1 MFRDYKVL
9 NGKYFTEDGHAND
22 PKSLPYQ
29 ANRYYSLVRHLEHLA
44 TSINYDL
51 KELYEHLQSNLF
63 EKFNSSTKNGSVNGE
78 LLVLINFSDSHSTE
92 YYSYSNYSTSYEANR
107 MYSKSLKYNKEV
119 EPLWDIRDNIGNHL
133 SYTMYEIV
141 KKEIYI
147 DYKLNETEDDIIRN
161 EYKDKVLGL
170 NRKLSHIGSNHLF
183 NLNYSFVTKDEDDEA
198 KFIKD
203 VRSITPMRYNPTI
216 KVNKHWFDTVG
227 DLGFQ
232 ILEYQGSR
240 AFPISAEE
248 YSRDNNRT
256 LYFVQALQ
264 ITGTREEMR
273 EANWY
278 HNGEAVDK
286 LIKIK
291 DLVLS
296 VSNQDDK
303 IWALGADESW
313 AERTMRARQ
322 KRKMME
328 GLNI

>member
-1 MFRDYKVL
+1 MFRDYKEL
-9 NGKYFTEDGHAND
+9 NGKYYTEDGHAND

-29 ANRYYSLVRHLEHLA
+29 ANRYYSLVRHIEHLA
-44 TSINYDL
+44 TNVNYDL
-51 KELYEHLQSNLF
+51 KELYEVVKSNLF
-63 EKFNSSTKNGSVNGE
+63 EKFNSSTKNGSVNAE
-78 LLVLINFSDSHSTE
+78 LLILINFEDNARD

-107 MYSKSLKYNKEV
+107 MYSKSMKDNENY
-119 EPLWDIRDNIGNHL
+119 EPLWDIRDKIGNHL
-133 SYTMYEIV
+133 ANTMSEIV
-141 KKEIYI
+141 KKEIYL
-147 DYKLNETEDDIIRN
+147 DYKLNETEADIVRN

-170 NRKLSHIGSNHLF
+170 NRRVSQISSNHLF
-183 NLNYSFVTKDEDDEA
+183 NLTYSFVTKDEDDEA

-232 ILEYQGSR
+232 MLEYQGSR
-240 AFPISAEE
+240 AFTISAEE

-256 LYFVQALQ
+256 LYFVKTLQ
-264 ITGTREEMR
+264 MTGTREEMR

-278 HNGEAVDK
+278 HKGEAVDK

-296 VSNQDDK
+296 VSNHDDK

-322 KRKMME
+322 KREMMA

>member
-1 MFRDYKVL
+1 MFRDYKEL
-9 NGKYFTEDGHAND
+9 NGKYYTEDGHAND

-29 ANRYYSLVRHLEHLA
+29 ANRYYSLVRHIEQQA
-44 TSINYDL
+44 TSVNYNL
-51 KELYEHLQSNLF
+51 KELYELVKSNLF
-63 EKFNSSTKNGSVNGE
+63 EKFNSSTKNGSVNAE
-78 LLVLINFSDSHSTE
+78 LLILINFEDNARD

-107 MYSKSLKYNKEV
+107 MYSKSMKDNENY
-119 EPLWDIRDNIGNHL
+119 EPLWDIRDKIGNHL
-133 SYTMYEIV
+133 ANTMSEIV
-141 KKEIYI
+141 KKEIYL
-147 DYKLNETEDDIIRN
+147 DYKLNETEADIVRN

-170 NRKLSHIGSNHLF
+170 NRRVSQISSNHLF
-183 NLNYSFVTKDEDDEA
+183 NLTYSFVTKDEDDEA

-232 ILEYQGSR
+232 MLEYQGSR
-240 AFPISAEE
+240 AFTISAEE

-278 HNGEAVDK
+278 HKGEAVDK

-322 KRKMME
+322 KRTMMA

>member
-9 NGKYFTEDGHAND
+9 NGKYYTEDGHAND

-29 ANRYYSLVRHLEHLA
+29 ANRYYSLVKHIEHQA
-44 TSINYDL
+44 TSVNYNL
-51 KELYEHLQSNLF
+51 KELYELVKSNLF
-63 EKFNSSTKNGSVNGE
+63 EKFNSSTKNGSVNAE
-78 LLVLINFSDSHSTE
+78 LLILINFEDNARD

-107 MYSKSLKYNKEV
+107 MYSKSMKDNENY
-119 EPLWDIRDNIGNHL
+119 EPLWDIRDKIGNHL
-133 SYTMYEIV
+133 ANTMSEIV
-141 KKEIYI
+141 KKEIYL
-147 DYKLNETEDDIIRN
+147 DYKLNETEADIVRN

-170 NRKLSHIGSNHLF
+170 NRRVSQISSNHLF
-183 NLNYSFVTKDEDDEA
+183 NLTYSFVTKDEDDEA

-232 ILEYQGSR
+232 MLEYQGSR
-240 AFPISAEE
+240 AFTISAEE
-248 YSRDNNRT
+248 YSKDSNRT
-256 LYFVQALQ
+256 LYFVKTLQ

-278 HNGEAVDK
+278 HKGEAVDK

-322 KRKMME
+322 KREMMA

>member
-1 MFRDYKVL
+1 MFRDYKEL
-9 NGKYFTEDGHAND
+9 NGKYYTEDGHAND

-29 ANRYYSLVRHLEHLA
+29 ANRYYSLVRYIEHQA
-44 TSINYDL
+44 TSVNYNL
-51 KELYEHLQSNLF
+51 KELYELVKSNLF
-63 EKFNSSTKNGSVNGE
+63 EKFNSSTKNGSVNAE
-78 LLVLINFSDSHSTE
+78 LLILINFEDNARD

-107 MYSKSLKYNKEV
+107 MYSKSMKDNENY
-119 EPLWDIRDNIGNHL
+119 EPLWDIRDKIGNHL
-133 SYTMYEIV
+133 ANTMSEIV
-141 KKEIYI
+141 KKEIYL
-147 DYKLNETEDDIIRN
+147 DYKLNETEADIVRN

-170 NRKLSHIGSNHLF
+170 NRRVSQISSNHLF
-183 NLNYSFVTKDEDDEA
+183 NLTYSFVTKDEDDEA

-232 ILEYQGSR
+232 MLEYQGSR
-240 AFPISAEE
+240 AFTISAEE

-256 LYFVQALQ
+256 LYFVKTLQ
-264 ITGTREEMR
+264 MTGTREEMR

-278 HNGEAVDK
+278 HKGEAVDK

-322 KRKMME
+322 KREMMA

>member
-1 MFRDYKVL
+1 
-9 NGKYFTEDGHAND
+9 
-22 PKSLPYQ
+22 
-29 ANRYYSLVRHLEHLA
+29 
-44 TSINYDL
+44 
-51 KELYEHLQSNLF
+51 LF
-63 EKFNSSTKNGSVNGE
+63 EKFNSSTKNGSVNAE
-78 LLVLINFSDSHSTE
+78 LLILINFEDNARD

-107 MYSKSLKYNKEV
+107 MYSKSMKDNENY
-119 EPLWDIRDNIGNHL
+119 EPLWDIRDKIGNHL
-133 SYTMYEIV
+133 ANTMSEIV
-141 KKEIYI
+141 KKEIYL
-147 DYKLNETEDDIIRN
+147 DYKLNETEADIVRN

-170 NRKLSHIGSNHLF
+170 NRRVSQISSNHLF
-183 NLNYSFVTKDEDDEA
+183 NLTYSFVTKDEDDEA

-232 ILEYQGSR
+232 MLEYQGSR
-240 AFPISAEE
+240 AFTISAEE

-256 LYFVQALQ
+256 LYFVKTLQ
-264 ITGTREEMR
+264 MTGTREEMR

-278 HNGEAVDK
+278 HKGEAVDK

-322 KRKMME
+322 KREMMA

>member
-1 MFRDYKVL
+1 MFRDYKEL
-9 NGKYFTEDGHAND
+9 NGRYYTEEGHANN
-22 PKSLPYQ
+22 PHSLPYQ

-63 EKFNSSTKNGSVNGE
+63 EKFNSSTKNGSVNAE
-78 LLVLINFSDSHSTE
+78 LLILINFEDNARD

-107 MYSKSLKYNKEV
+107 MYSKSMKDNENY
-119 EPLWDIRDNIGNHL
+119 EPLWDIRDKIGNHL
-133 SYTMYEIV
+133 ANTMSEIV
-141 KKEIYI
+141 KKEIYL
-147 DYKLNETEDDIIRN
+147 DYKLNETEADIVRN

-170 NRKLSHIGSNHLF
+170 NRRVSQISSNHLF
-183 NLNYSFVTKDEDDEA
+183 NLTYSFVTKDEDDEA

-232 ILEYQGSR
+232 MLEYQGSR
-240 AFPISAEE
+240 AFTISAEE

-278 HNGEAVDK
+278 HHGEAVDK

>member
-1 MFRDYKVL
+1 MFRDYKEL
-9 NGKYFTEDGHAND
+9 NGKYYTEDGHAND

-29 ANRYYSLVRHLEHLA
+29 ANRYYSLVRHIEHLA
-44 TSINYDL
+44 TNVNYDL
-51 KELYEHLQSNLF
+51 KELYEVVKSNLF
-63 EKFNSSTKNGSVNGE
+63 EKFNSSTKNGSVNAE
-78 LLVLINFSDSHSTE
+78 LLILINFEDNARD

-107 MYSKSLKYNKEV
+107 MYSKSMKDNENY
-119 EPLWDIRDNIGNHL
+119 EPLWDIRDKIGNHL
-133 SYTMYEIV
+133 ANTMSEIV
-141 KKEIYI
+141 KKEIYL
-147 DYKLNETEDDIIRN
+147 DYKLNETEADIVRN

-170 NRKLSHIGSNHLF
+170 NRRVSQISSNHLF
-183 NLNYSFVTKDEDDEA
+183 NLTYSFVTKDEDDEA

-232 ILEYQGSR
+232 MLEYQGSR
-240 AFPISAEE
+240 AFTISAEE

-278 HNGEAVDK
+278 HKGEAVDK

-322 KRKMME
+322 KRTMMA

>member
-1 MFRDYKVL
+1 MFRDYKEL
-9 NGKYFTEDGHAND
+9 NGKYYTEDGHAND

-29 ANRYYSLVRHLEHLA
+29 ANRYYSLVRHIEHLA
-44 TSINYDL
+44 TNVNYDL
-51 KELYEHLQSNLF
+51 KELYEVVKSNLF
-63 EKFNSSTKNGSVNGE
+63 EKFNSSTKNGSVNAE
-78 LLVLINFSDSHSTE
+78 LLILINFEDNARD

-107 MYSKSLKYNKEV
+107 MYSKSMKDNEKY
-119 EPLWDIRDNIGNHL
+119 EPLWDIRDKIGNHL
-133 SYTMYEIV
+133 ANTMSEIV
-141 KKEIYI
+141 KKEIYL
-147 DYKLNETEDDIIRN
+147 DYKLNETEADIVRN

-170 NRKLSHIGSNHLF
+170 NRRVSQISSNHLF
-183 NLNYSFVTKDEDDEA
+183 NLTYSFVTKDEDDEA

-232 ILEYQGSR
+232 MLEYQGSR
-240 AFPISAEE
+240 AFTISAEE

-256 LYFVQALQ
+256 LYFVKTLQ
-264 ITGTREEMR
+264 MTGTREEMR

-278 HNGEAVDK
+278 HKGEAVDK

-322 KRKMME
+322 KREMMA

>member
-1 MFRDYKVL
+1 MFRDYKEL
-9 NGKYFTEDGHAND
+9 NGKYYTEEGHAND

-29 ANRYYSLVRHLEHLA
+29 ANRYYSLVRHIEHQA
-44 TSINYDL
+44 TNVNYNL
-51 KELYEHLQSNLF
+51 KELYELVKSNLF

-78 LLVLINFSDSHSTE
+78 LLVLINLSDNDRE

-107 MYSKSLKYNKEV
+107 MYSKSMKYKDEY

-133 SYTMYEIV
+133 ANTMSEIV
-141 KKEIYI
+141 KKEIYL
-147 DYKLNETEDDIIRN
+147 DYKLNETEADIVRN

-170 NRKLSHIGSNHLF
+170 NRKVSQISSNHLF
-183 NLNYSFVTKDEDDEA
+183 NLTYSFVTKDEDDEA

-232 ILEYQGSR
+232 MLEYQGSR
-240 AFPISAEE
+240 AFTISAEE

-256 LYFVQALQ
+256 LYFVKTLQ
-264 ITGTREEMR
+264 MTGTREEMR

-278 HNGEAVDK
+278 HKGEAVDK

-322 KRKMME
+322 KRTMMA

>member
-1 MFRDYKVL
+1 MFRDYKEL
-9 NGKYFTEDGHAND
+9 NGEYYTEEGHAND

-29 ANRYYSLVRHLEHLA
+29 ANRYYSLVRHIEHLA
-44 TSINYDL
+44 TSVNYDL
-51 KELYEHLQSNLF
+51 KELYEVVKSNLF
-63 EKFNSSTKNGSVNGE
+63 EKFNSSTKNGSVNAE
-78 LLVLINFSDSHSTE
+78 LLILINFEDNARD

-107 MYSKSLKYNKEV
+107 MYSKSMKDNENY
-119 EPLWDIRDNIGNHL
+119 EPLWDIRDKIGNHL
-133 SYTMYEIV
+133 ANTMSEIV
-141 KKEIYI
+141 KKEIYL
-147 DYKLNETEDDIIRN
+147 DYKLNETEADIVRN

-170 NRKLSHIGSNHLF
+170 NRRVSQISSNHLF
-183 NLNYSFVTKDEDDEA
+183 NLTYSFVTKDEDDEA

-232 ILEYQGSR
+232 MLEYQGSR
-240 AFPISAEE
+240 AFTISAEE

-256 LYFVQALQ
+256 LYFVKTLQ
-264 ITGTREEMR
+264 MTGTREEMR

-278 HNGEAVDK
+278 HKGEAVDK

-296 VSNQDDK
+296 VSNHDDK

-322 KRKMME
+322 KREMMA

>member
-1 MFRDYKVL
+1 MFRDYKEL
-9 NGKYFTEDGHAND
+9 NGKYYTEEGHAND

-29 ANRYYSLVRHLEHLA
+29 ANRYYSLVRHIEHQA
-44 TSINYDL
+44 TNVNYNL
-51 KELYEHLQSNLF
+51 KELYELVKSNLF

-78 LLVLINFSDSHSTE
+78 LLVLINLSDNDRE

-107 MYSKSLKYNKEV
+107 MYSKSMKYKDEY

-133 SYTMYEIV
+133 ANTMSEIV
-141 KKEIYI
+141 KKEIYL
-147 DYKLNETEDDIIRN
+147 DYKLNETEADIVRN

-170 NRKLSHIGSNHLF
+170 NRRVSQISSNHLF
-183 NLNYSFVTKDEDDEA
+183 NLTYSFVTKDEDDEA

-232 ILEYQGSR
+232 MLEYQGSR
-240 AFPISAEE
+240 AFTISAEE

-256 LYFVQALQ
+256 LYFVKTLQ
-264 ITGTREEMR
+264 MTGTREEMR

-278 HNGEAVDK
+278 HKGEAVDK

-322 KRKMME
+322 KRTMMA

>member
-1 MFRDYKVL
+1 MFRDYKEL
-9 NGKYFTEDGHAND
+9 NGKYYTEDGHAND

-29 ANRYYSLVRHLEHLA
+29 ANRYYSLVRHIEHLA
-44 TSINYDL
+44 TNVNYDL
-51 KELYEHLQSNLF
+51 KELYEVVKSNLF
-63 EKFNSSTKNGSVNGE
+63 EKFNSSTKNGSVNAE
-78 LLVLINFSDSHSTE
+78 LLILINFEDNARD

-107 MYSKSLKYNKEV
+107 MYSKSMKDNENY
-119 EPLWDIRDNIGNHL
+119 EPLWDIRDKIGNHL
-133 SYTMYEIV
+133 ANTMSEIV
-141 KKEIYI
+141 KKEIYL
-147 DYKLNETEDDIIRN
+147 DYKLNETEADIVRN

-170 NRKLSHIGSNHLF
+170 NRRVSQISSNHLF
-183 NLNYSFVTKDEDDEA
+183 NLTYSFVTKDEDDEA

-232 ILEYQGSR
+232 MLEYQGSR
-240 AFPISAEE
+240 AFTISAEE

-256 LYFVQALQ
+256 LYFVKTLQ
-264 ITGTREEMR
+264 MTGTREEMR

-278 HNGEAVDK
+278 HKGEAVDK

-322 KRKMME
+322 KREMMA

>member
-9 NGKYFTEDGHAND
+9 NGKYYTEDDHAND

-51 KELYEHLQSNLF
+51 KKLYEHLQSNLF

-78 LLVLINFSDSHSTE
+78 LLVLINRSDKGAD
-92 YYSYSNYSTSYEANR
+92 YYSYSNYSTSYEANG
-107 MYSKSLKYNKEV
+107 MYSKSLRGNKEL
-119 EPLWDIRDNIGNHL
+119 EPLWDIRDKIGNHL
-133 SYTMYEIV
+133 ASTMCEIV

-147 DYKLNETEDDIIRN
+147 DYKLNETEADIVRN

-170 NRKLSHIGSNHLF
+170 NRRVSQISSNHLF
-183 NLNYSFVTKDEDDEA
+183 NLTYSFVTKDEDDEA

-232 ILEYQGSR
+232 MLEYQGSR
-240 AFPISAEE
+240 AFTISAEE

-278 HNGEAVDK
+278 HKGEAVDK

-322 KRKMME
+322 KRTMME

>member
-1 MFRDYKVL
+1 MFRDYKEL
-9 NGKYFTEDGHAND
+9 NGKYYTEDGHAND

-29 ANRYYSLVRHLEHLA
+29 ANRYYSLVRHIEHLA
-44 TSINYDL
+44 TNVNYNL
-51 KELYEHLQSNLF
+51 KELYEVVKSNLF
-63 EKFNSSTKNGSVNGE
+63 EKFNSSTKNGSVNAE
-78 LLVLINFSDSHSTE
+78 LLILINFEDNARD

-107 MYSKSLKYNKEV
+107 MYSKSMKDNENY
-119 EPLWDIRDNIGNHL
+119 EPLWDIRDKIGNHL
-133 SYTMYEIV
+133 ANTMSEIV
-141 KKEIYI
+141 KKEIYL
-147 DYKLNETEDDIIRN
+147 DYKLNETEADIVRN

-170 NRKLSHIGSNHLF
+170 NRRVSQISSNHLF
-183 NLNYSFVTKDEDDEA
+183 NLTYSFVTKDEDDEA

-232 ILEYQGSR
+232 MLEYQGSR
-240 AFPISAEE
+240 AFTISAEE

-256 LYFVQALQ
+256 LYFVKTLQ
-264 ITGTREEMR
+264 MTGTREEMR

-278 HNGEAVDK
+278 HKGEAVDK

-322 KRKMME
+322 KREMMA

>member
-1 MFRDYKVL
+1 MFRDYKEL
-9 NGKYFTEDGHAND
+9 NGKYYTEDGHAND

-29 ANRYYSLVRHLEHLA
+29 ANRYYSLVRHIEHLA
-44 TSINYDL
+44 TNVNYNL
-51 KELYEHLQSNLF
+51 KELYEVVKSNLF
-63 EKFNSSTKNGSVNGE
+63 EKFNSSTKNGSVNAE
-78 LLVLINFSDSHSTE
+78 LLILINFEDNARD

-107 MYSKSLKYNKEV
+107 MYSKSMKDNENY
-119 EPLWDIRDNIGNHL
+119 EPLWDIRDKIGNHL
-133 SYTMYEIV
+133 ANTMSEIV
-141 KKEIYI
+141 KKEIYL
-147 DYKLNETEDDIIRN
+147 DYKLNETEADIVRN

-170 NRKLSHIGSNHLF
+170 NRRVSQISSNHLF
-183 NLNYSFVTKDEDDEA
+183 NLTYSFVTKDEDDEA

-232 ILEYQGSR
+232 MLEYQGSR
-240 AFPISAEE
+240 AFTISAEE

-256 LYFVQALQ
+256 LYFVKTLQ
-264 ITGTREEMR
+264 MTGTREEMR

-278 HNGEAVDK
+278 HKGEAVDK

-296 VSNQDDK
+296 VSNHDDK

-322 KRKMME
+322 KREMMA